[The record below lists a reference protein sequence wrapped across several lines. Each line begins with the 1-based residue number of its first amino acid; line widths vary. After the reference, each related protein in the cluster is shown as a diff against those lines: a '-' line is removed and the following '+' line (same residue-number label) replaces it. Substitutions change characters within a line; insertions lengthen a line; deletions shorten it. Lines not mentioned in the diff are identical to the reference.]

1 MKKLVL
7 WTVICSLSFFISN
20 STQAQEEKT
29 SGVSTVKPATQIF
42 AHFMPWFEADAE
54 EQKWGYHWTMDRV
67 DPNVFDSN
75 ESNGRRK
82 IAAHYY
88 PEIGPYDSA
97 DDAVLE
103 YQLLLM
109 KLAGIDGV
117 IVDWYGRTDHFD
129 YALLH
134 ANTVKLLEY
143 TQRFGLKFAV
153 CYEDQTIPKLV
164 AGGKIDS
171 SAVVDHAVSEIKWLN
186 ESWFSQ
192 DNYLQL
198 DGLPV
203 LLSFGNEGLTNPQ
216 WDQVIQSLGFKLQY
230 FSEHHRRDCAVGAFD
245 WPVPNQSK
253 TTETFLRDSKQ
264 WKHLIPVAFPGF
276 NDFYQQA
283 GVSKDWRQISEAGG
297 ETFRKT
303 LRQAL
308 AVKSSVVQIA
318 TWNDWG
324 EGTMIEPSLE
334 FGDRDLQTLQKL
346 RRELVD
352 PNYKYV
358 AKDLKLPGRLLA
370 LRRSKQPVDE
380 QKLDAIAALI
390 TAGNTTAARQQLVAV
405 AKDELAS
412 ATGYKVE
419 KDIAYRDG
427 ERIEKLQTDYMKQ
440 RCKLDFY
447 YPADKKDFASVVW
460 FHAGGMKGGNRFFPE
475 GLKGQGI
482 GIIAVDYRLSP
493 KVTSPAYIED
503 AAAAVA
509 WAFDN
514 VRQRGG
520 SPKKIFVAG
529 HSAGGYLTSMVGLDK
544 RWLKPHGV
552 DANAIAGLISYSGHS
567 ITHMTVR
574 AERGVSDKTPVVDE
588 MAPLFHVRSDGPPV
602 LLLSGDREKEMLGRY
617 EETAYFWRMLKVA
630 GHADVDLIEL
640 KGKDHG
646 GMVKAGHA
654 EALRFIGRVAKKIDG
669 R

>member
-1 MKKLVL
+1 M
-7 WTVICSLSFFISN
+7 ICALPFFTSSF
-20 STQAQEEKT
+20 TQAQEETT
-29 SGVSTVKPATQIF
+29 SGVSSVKPATQIF

-54 EQKWGYHWTMDRV
+54 NEKWGYHWTMNSV
-67 DPNVFDSN
+67 DPKQLKSK
-75 ESNGRRK
+75 ESNNQRK

-88 PEIGPYDSA
+88 PAIGPYNSA
-97 DDAVLE
+97 EDAVLE

-117 IVDWYGRTDHFD
+117 IVDWYGHKDHFD

-134 ANTVKLLEY
+134 ANTVKLFEY
-143 TQRFGLKFAV
+143 TKRFGLKFAV
-153 CYEDQTIPKLV
+153 CYEDQTIPNLV
-164 AGGKIDS
+164 AGGKVDS
-171 SAVVDHAVSEIKWLN
+171 SNVVDHAVSEIKWLN
-186 ESWFSQ
+186 DNWFGQ

-203 LLSFGNEGLTNPQ
+203 LLSFGNQGLSHRQ
-216 WDQVIQSLGFKLQY
+216 WDQVIQSLGFKVQY

-245 WPVPNQSK
+245 WPVPDQSK

-283 GVSKDWRQISEAGG
+283 GVSKDWRRIPAADG

-308 AVKSSVVQIA
+308 AVKSPVVQIA

-324 EGTMIEPSLE
+324 EGTMIEPSVE
-334 FGDRDLQTLQKL
+334 FGDRDLQVVQKL

-352 PNYKYV
+352 PNFNYM
-358 AKDLKLPGRLLA
+358 AEDLKLPGRLLA
-370 LRRSKQPVDE
+370 LRRSKQPVE
-380 QKLDAIAALI
+380 KEKLDVIAASI
-390 TAGNTTAARQQLVAV
+390 AAGNTTAAREKLAV
-405 AKDELAS
+405 ADNDNS
-412 ATGYKVE
+412 SSDTGYQIE
-419 KDIAYRDG
+419 KDIAYRNG
-427 ERIEKLQTDYMKQ
+427 NRIEKVQTDYIKQ

-447 YPADKKDFASVVW
+447 YPVDKKDFATVVW
-460 FHAGGMKGGNRFFPE
+460 FHAGGMKGGNRFFPA
-475 GLKGQGI
+475 GLKEKGI
-482 GIIAVDYRLSP
+482 GIVAADYRLHP

-509 WAFDN
+509 WAVGN
-514 VRQRGG
+514 VQQRGG

-529 HSAGGYLTSMVGLDK
+529 HSAGGYLTSMVGMDK
-544 RWLKPHGV
+544 RWLKPYGI

-574 AERGVSDKTPVVDE
+574 AERGIADKTPVVDE
-588 MAPLFHVRSDGPPV
+588 MAPLFHVRGDGPPI

-617 EETAYFWRMLKVA
+617 EETAYFWRMLKVV
-630 GHADVDLIEL
+630 GHQDVNLIEL
-640 KGKDHG
+640 KGVDHG
-646 GMVKAGHA
+646 GVAKVGHA
-654 EALRFIGRVAKKIDG
+654 DALRFIQRIVGEIDG

>member
-7 WTVICSLSFFISN
+7 WTVICSLSFFIAN
-20 STQAQEEKT
+20 LAQAQE
-29 SGVSTVKPATQIF
+29 SSDAATVKPATQILV
-42 AHFMPWFEADAE
+42 HVMPWFEADAE
-54 EQKWGYHWTMDRV
+54 KEKWGWHWTMNRV

-75 ESNGRRK
+75 GSNGRRK
-82 IAAHYY
+82 IAAHYS

-134 ANTVKLLEY
+134 ANTVKLFEY

-164 AGGKIDS
+164 TGGKVDS
-171 SAVVDHAVSEIKWLN
+171 SEAVDHAVGEIKWLKEN
-186 ESWFSQ
+186 WFSQ

-203 LLSFGNEGLTNPQ
+203 LLSFGNEGLTDPQ
-216 WDQVIQSLGFKLQY
+216 WDQVIQSLGFKVQY

-283 GVSKDWRQISEAGG
+283 GVSKEWRQIPDEAG

-308 AVKSSVVQIA
+308 VVKSPVVQIA

-324 EGTMIEPSLE
+324 EGTMIEPSVE
-334 FGDRDLQTLQKL
+334 FGDRDLQVIQKL
-346 RRELVD
+346 RLELVD
-352 PNYKYV
+352 PNFQYS
-358 AKDLKLPGRLLA
+358 AEDLKLPGRLLA
-370 LRRSKQPVDE
+370 FRRSKQPVDI
-380 QKLDAIAALI
+380 QKLDAIGALI
-390 TAGNTTAARQQLVAV
+390 AEGNTTAARQQLDAV
-405 AKDELAS
+405 AHDKRAS
-412 ATGYKVE
+412 ATDYKVE
-419 KDIAYRDG
+419 KGIAYRDD
-427 ERIEKLQTDYMKQ
+427 ERIEKLQTDYMKK

-447 YPADKKDFASVVW
+447 YPADKKEFATVVW
-460 FHAGGMKGGNRFFPE
+460 FHAGGMKGGNRFFPA

-529 HSAGGYLTSMVGLDK
+529 HSAGGYLTSMVGMDK
-544 RWLKPHGV
+544 RWLEPHGI
-552 DANAIAGLISYSGHS
+552 DCDTIAGLISYSGHS

-574 AERGVSDKTPVVDE
+574 AERGISDKTPVVDE
-588 MAPLFHVRSDGPPV
+588 MAPLFHVRDDGPPV

-654 EALRFIGRVAKKIDG
+654 EALRFIGRIVGEIDDH
-669 R
+669 